1 MLLLK
6 RKVSKEVIRR
16 QKITDNTIKTN
27 YVSKQEVGI

>member
-16 QKITDNTIKTN
+16 QKITDNTMA
-27 YVSKQEVGI
+27 